1 MNEAVDHLGQ
11 SAASVAPRLTGRV
24 RSYRIATLLALI
36 LTAACVSLQAPD
48 EDYAAGIAQQLSERG
63 DHAAASHQ
71 YLELAAQ
78 ASGHARQRYLI
89 LAARELYSANDMT
102 GAGRILDQVE
112 GSLDATNL
120 PLWAQVLA
128 EVRLASGQ
136 PERALAALDQ
146 VDNIEQSQNA
156 TQLLLLRG
164 EALFRLGRAEEAIMA
179 LLEREARLSTSTEV
193 TENQRSIWGGLQ
205 TSGAALPLAPGVFP
219 DDPLVAGWLELG
231 YLAYSGR
238 SEPAQLRQN
247 LEQWR
252 LQNPGHPASGVLLQE
267 VLDNLDALMNYPRH
281 TALLLPLT
289 GRQQFQAEAIRDGF
303 LAAHFSLQGLPTRP
317 EISIYDTG
325 RLTPAEAYRRAI
337 VDGVDF
343 IVGPL
348 LKESVVEVAREA
360 GQTTT
365 LALNFLPDYRRT
377 PGRFYQFA
385 LSPEDEARQTAERAV
400 AEGHRNAL
408 ALAPDSDWGQRML
421 TSFAA
426 ELESRD
432 GQLLDS
438 VLYEA
443 NSQDFSSAI
452 RGLLLLD
459 QSSARQQ
466 RLRENLGQE
475 LEFEPRRRE
484 DVDLIFVAANA
495 GTAKQI
501 RPQLRFHYAGNI
513 PTYAT
518 SAIFQ
523 LGSSNNSD
531 LNGIMFPDIPWL
543 IDPDPVARE
552 LLQTL
557 GRHWAGQADRRSR
570 LYAMGYDTY
579 RLMPLLN
586 GEVHRL
592 VAPMAGMTGQLYMDD
607 NGRLHRKLSWAR
619 IERGRPRLLPDLPT
633 PLAGD
638 IDTAMTE
645 N

>member
-11 SAASVAPRLTGRV
+11 SAASVALRPAGRDI
-24 RSYRIATLLALI
+24 SYRIATLLALI

-48 EDYAAGIAQQLSERG
+48 EDHAVRSTQQLSARG
-63 DHAAASHQ
+63 DHYAASRQ
-71 YLELAAQ
+71 YLELAGQ
-78 ASGHARQRYLI
+78 ASANARQRYLI
-89 LAARELYSANDMT
+89 LAARELYLANDMT

-112 GSLDATNL
+112 ASLDARNL
-120 PLWAQVLA
+120 PLWAQVSA

-136 PERALAALDQ
+136 PERALAALDR
-146 VDNIEQSQNA
+146 VDNIKQSQNA

-164 EALFRLGRAEEAIMA
+164 EALFRLGRAEEAIVT
-179 LLEREARLSTSTEV
+179 LLEREARLATPTEV
-193 TENQRSIWGGLQ
+193 TENQRSIWSGLQ
-205 TSGAALPLAPGVFP
+205 TSGASLPLAPGVFP

-247 LEQWR
+247 LQRWR
-252 LQNPGHPASGVLLQE
+252 LQHPLHPASAVLLQE
-267 VLDNLDALMNYPRH
+267 VLDNLDALMNYPRQV
-281 TALLLPLT
+281 ALLLPLT

-303 LAAHFSLQGLPTRP
+303 LAAHFGLQGLPTRP
-317 EISIYDTG
+317 EISVYDTG
-325 RLTPAEAYRRAI
+325 QLAPAEAYRRAI
-337 VDGVDF
+337 VDGADF

-348 LKESVVEVAREA
+348 LKESVVAVAAEA
-360 GQTTT
+360 GQVTT
-365 LALNFLPDYRRT
+365 LALNFLPDKRRA
-377 PGRFYQFA
+377 PGGFYQFA
-385 LSPEDEARQTAERAV
+385 LSPEDEARQVAERAV

-438 VLYEA
+438 VLYDA
-443 NSQDFSSAI
+443 SSPDFSAAI

-459 QSSARQQ
+459 ESSARRQ
-466 RLRENLGQE
+466 RLAANLGE
-475 LEFEPRRRE
+475 VLEFEPRRRE
-484 DVDLIFVAANA
+484 DVELIFVAANA
-495 GTAKQI
+495 RTAKLI
-501 RPQLRFHYAGNI
+501 RPQLRFHFAGNI

-523 LGSSNNSD
+523 VGSTNNSD

-543 IDPDPVARE
+543 IDPDPTARE
-552 LLQTL
+552 LQQTL
-557 GRHWAGQADRRSR
+557 ARHWAGQADRRSR

-586 GEVHRL
+586 GEVHNL
-592 VAPMAGMTGQLYMDD
+592 VAPVAGMTGQLYMDD
-607 NGRLHRKLSWAR
+607 DGRMHRKLSWAR
-619 IERGRPRLLPDLPT
+619 IERGRPRPLPDLPT

-638 IDTAMTE
+638 IDTAMTG